1 MRFEDLEHTL
11 GQQPIWEPPLGFAPR
26 VVERV
31 RSENLPPPPES
42 YLAASIV
49 RGIGQGTL
57 VGATAYVLG
66 RFAWLAT
73 PALVEHAMLV
83 AWTCALLSLAV
94 ATSLTRRA
102 LRP

>member
-1 MRFEDLEHTL
+1 MRFEDLEPTL
-11 GQQPIWEPPLGFAPR
+11 GQPTWEPSPGFAQR
-26 VVERV
+26 VMARV
-31 RSENLPPPPES
+31 RSENLPPPVDH

-66 RFAWLAT
+66 RVAWLAT
-73 PALVEHAMLV
+73 PALVEHGIVV
-83 AWTCALLSLAV
+83 AWAGAILSLAL